1 MTSVNH
7 GTTVCGQ
14 TDSHKSVTVVKV
26 PSLSVTSAVI
36 QSSMVTTVTVTSWTT
51 MLLTVRL
58 LTSSTR
64 VVVVI
69 SPRLMEEQYQMED
82 GTTMQPLSLV
92 LFALTT
98 KASPTTTLHFVTVG
112 ILQTPA
118 GSLASVITVCTV
130 IQKPK
135 LPRTGSPPK
144 RYDSLTVQTMT
155 LVLTYFNVIKQTQG
169 V

>member
-1 MTSVNH
+1 MGSVNH

-14 TDSHKSVTVVKV
+14 MDSHKSVTVVRV
-26 PSLSVTSAVI
+26 PSLSVTSAAI
-36 QSSMVTTVTVTSWTT
+36 QSSTVTTVIVTSWTT

-64 VVVVI
+64 VVEVL
-69 SPRLMEEQYQMED
+69 SPRLMEEQWPMED

-92 LFALTT
+92 LSALTT
-98 KASPTTTLHFVTVG
+98 KDSPTTTLHFVTVG

-118 GSLASVITVCTV
+118 GSLASVTTECTV

-135 LPRTGSPPK
+135 LPRIGSH
-144 RYDSLTVQTMT
+144 
-155 LVLTYFNVIKQTQG
+155 
-169 V
+169 

>member
-1 MTSVNH
+1 M
-7 GTTVCGQ
+7 G
-14 TDSHKSVTVVKV
+14 
-26 PSLSVTSAVI
+26 
-36 QSSMVTTVTVTSWTT
+36 
-51 MLLTVRL
+51 RL
-58 LTSSTR
+58 PTSSTR
-64 VVVVI
+64 VVALTL
-69 SPRLMEEQYQMED
+69 PLLMEEQCPMED

-98 KASPTTTLHFVTVG
+98 KDSPTTTLHFVTVG

-118 GSLASVITVCTV
+118 GSLVSVITVCTV

>member
-1 MTSVNH
+1 M
-7 GTTVCGQ
+7 G
-14 TDSHKSVTVVKV
+14 DSHKSVTVVRV
-26 PSLSVTSAVI
+26 PSLSVTSAAI
-36 QSSMVTTVTVTSWTT
+36 QSSTVTTVTVTSWTT

-98 KASPTTTLHFVTVG
+98 KASPPTTLHFVTVG

-118 GSLASVITVCTV
+118 GSLAIVITVFTV

-135 LPRTGSPPK
+135 LPRTGS
-144 RYDSLTVQTMT
+144 
-155 LVLTYFNVIKQTQG
+155 
-169 V
+169 

>member
-1 MTSVNH
+1 M
-7 GTTVCGQ
+7 G
-14 TDSHKSVTVVKV
+14 
-26 PSLSVTSAVI
+26 
-36 QSSMVTTVTVTSWTT
+36 SSTATTVTVTSWTII
-51 MLLTVRL
+51 LPTVRL

-64 VVVVI
+64 VVEVL
-69 SPRLMEEQYQMED
+69 SPRLTEEQFQMED
-82 GTTMQPLSLV
+82 GTTMQPLSLG

-98 KASPTTTLHFVTVG
+98 KDSPTTTLHFVTVG

-135 LPRTGSPPK
+135 LPRTGLLLK